1 MQARSE
7 SKASD
12 RAAAPKTAWL
22 RKPITKGSASPT
34 RVTVYRIAAGLVL
47 VSMVSVWPALRYWD
61 LGVAPGWARGV
72 LLVALLQ
79 LAYAAW
85 LVSIPDWASLWGM
98 MIVLAI
104 VATIYGT
111 AAAMTLATPMEHE
124 PPFGLQS
131 VRHTAPY
138 WCGGIMLL
146 TISAAYLCGHT
157 AQRIRRVGRST

>member
-1 MQARSE
+1 
-7 SKASD
+7 
-12 RAAAPKTAWL
+12 L
-22 RKPITKGSASPT
+22 RKPIAKGSAWPLRPT
-34 RVTVYRIAAGLVL
+34 VFRIAAALVF
-47 VSMVSVWPALRYWD
+47 VSIVTIWPALRYWD

-104 VATIYGT
+104 VATIYGA
-111 AAAMTLATPMEHE
+111 AAAMMLATPMEHE
-124 PPFGLQS
+124 PPLGLES

-138 WCGGIMLL
+138 WCFGVMML
-146 TISAAYLCGHT
+146 TISVAYVCGHA
-157 AQRIRRVGRST
+157 AQRIRLAAGKT